1 MTTAPSPTANA
12 TAARPGAADTHATA
26 TGTDAIA
33 RLEGVSK
40 SFGSL
45 HVLRD
50 LTLAFAPGQT
60 TVVLGPSG
68 TGKSVMLKHIMGLL
82 RPDAGAVYFKGTRVD
97 PLRERELVEIRKQ
110 IGFLFQMGALF
121 DSMTVGA
128 NVAFPLA
135 EHTELSAE
143 DRSARAE
150 ELLRQ
155 VGLPDVQH
163 KMPAEM
169 SGGQRKRVAL
179 ARAIALNPDLV
190 LYDEPTTGL
199 DPITSDVINQLI
211 NATRDRLGLT
221 NIVVTHDIK
230 SATTV
235 ADRMVLLSA
244 GRIVHDGPPEAF
256 VDTGIDTVDR
266 FIRGEADAEDL
277 AAIRAGMGT

>member
-1 MTTAPSPTANA
+1 MPQAAAPPNTAPICEL
-12 TAARPGAADTHATA
+12 R
-26 TGTDAIA
+26 
-33 RLEGVSK
+33 GVSK
-40 SFGSL
+40 AFGTL

-50 LTLAFAPGQT
+50 LTLSFAANQT

-82 RPDAGAVYFKGTRVD
+82 QPDAGEVYFRGERVD
-97 PLRERELVEIRKQ
+97 GRRPRDLVETRKR

-128 NVAFPLA
+128 NVAFPLV
-135 EHTELSAE
+135 EHASLSADQME
-143 DRSARAE
+143 DRAE

-155 VGLPDVQH
+155 VGLPGVQH
-163 KMPAEM
+163 KMPAQM

-179 ARAIALNPDLV
+179 ARAIALSPDLV

-211 NATRDRLGLT
+211 NATRDRLGIT

-235 ADRMVLLSA
+235 ADRMVLLSQ
-244 GRIVHDGPPEAF
+244 GRIVHDGPPEHF

-277 AAIRAGMGT
+277 AAIEAGMPA